1 MNPIPW
7 DLYEIVD
14 LCGSEPIPPGVLGEG
29 WMLHAWHPIDTETS
43 VYLWVRVRPKA
54 EDEGMP
60 KRRK

>member
-14 LCGSEPIPPGVLGEG
+14 LSGSEPIPPGVLGEG

-54 EDEGMP
+54 EE
-60 KRRK
+60 K